1 MSAFALQFLENL
13 WKGFDVDF
21 FFNPWKRQTVRLP
34 TPEIFEQTKET
45 HLMMR
50 VS

>member
-21 FFNPWKRQTVRLP
+21 FFQSL
-34 TPEIFEQTKET
+34 EET
-45 HLMMR
+45 NC
-50 VS
+50 